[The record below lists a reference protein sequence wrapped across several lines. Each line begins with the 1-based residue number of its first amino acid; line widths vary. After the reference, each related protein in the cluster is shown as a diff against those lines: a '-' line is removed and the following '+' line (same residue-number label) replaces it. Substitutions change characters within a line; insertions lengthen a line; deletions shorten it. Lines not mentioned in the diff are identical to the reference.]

1 LSQLAE
7 NQKDAIVQSQNVDL
21 KGWAQ
26 MWNLDY
32 LRIESRE
39 GFDALEVGE
48 RTLLVELIPDSG
60 ETAQF
65 YGV

>member
-1 LSQLAE
+1 LR
-7 NQKDAIVQSQNVDL
+7 
-21 KGWAQ
+21 GWAQ